1 VKRIGTLTLHLP
13 FNYGNALQM
22 FSLHK
27 YLLEQGYDAEV
38 LSHWYFKNKDEVL
51 GLHNKSR
58 RIKGFL
64 HLLVDS
70 VLVPGVACQYRR
82 EQKLSKWLD
91 DNIRWSQESGVTG
104 EFNPEKLPHDIVI
117 VGSDQIWNPIHETSK
132 FFLLTDFPERIKKI
146 AYAASIGTDE
156 FIKSEVGYF
165 SAALKRFA
173 AISVREKSAV
183 GVCENMLAQKATL
196 VCDPTLLHTK
206 EQWINLLGLRIKSR
220 PTEDL
225 VIYLVTPD
233 YKSKWRDI
241 IRVAKESGRKVHF
254 FAFQWSQWMPQFS
267 LRHPF
272 KGFAQLISSATKRLL
287 MFLAGVRLHLSATP
301 TEFVQYIAN
310 SSGLLTDSFHGMMFA
325 TIFEKECNV
334 VIGAHSER
342 QQMSARLR
350 NFTEDF
356 GDPTI
361 LTPTFDI
368 KAMRKLGITTKLQ
381 ELISFSKIW
390 LKCVIEE

>member
-1 VKRIGTLTLHLP
+1 MKIGTLTLHLP

-51 GLHNKSR
+51 GLHNKAR
-58 RIKGFL
+58 QIKGFL
-64 HLLVDS
+64 KLLVD
-70 VLVPGVACQYRR
+70 LAFVPGVACQYWR
-82 EQKLSKWLD
+82 ERKLAKWLD
-91 DNIRWSQESGVTG
+91 CNIRWSKESGATG
-104 EFNPEKLPHDIVI
+104 EFDPEKLPHDIVI

-146 AYAASIGTDE
+146 AYAASMGTDK
-156 FIKSEVGYF
+156 FINSEVGWF
-165 SAALKRFA
+165 SNALRHFS

-183 GVCENMLAQKATL
+183 EVCENMLAQKATL

-206 EQWINLLGLRIKSR
+206 EQWTELLGVRLKSR
-220 PTEDL
+220 PTDDL
-225 VIYLVTPD
+225 VVYLVTPD

-272 KGFAQLISSATKRLL
+272 KGFAQLISSVAKRLI
-287 MFLAGVRLHLSATP
+287 MFFAGVRLHLSATP
-301 TEFVQYIAN
+301 SEFVQYIAN

-325 TIFEKECNV
+325 TIFEKKCNV

-390 LKCVIEE
+390 LKCAIEE

>member
-1 VKRIGTLTLHLP
+1 MKIGTLTLHLP

-22 FSLHK
+22 FSLHR

-38 LSHWYFKNKDEVL
+38 LSHWYSKNQDEVL
-51 GLHNKSR
+51 WLHHQVHNLKGL
-58 RIKGFL
+58 L
-64 HLLVDS
+64 HLLLDFI
-70 VLVPGVACQYRR
+70 LVPGTIEQYRR
-82 EQKLSKWLD
+82 EAKLIKWLD
-91 DNIRWSQESGVTG
+91 EKIKWSAESGATG
-104 EFNPEKLPHDIVI
+104 EFEPKRLPHEVVI

-146 AYAASIGTDE
+146 AYAASMGTDK
-156 FIKSEVGYF
+156 FINSEVGCF
-165 SAALKRFA
+165 SNALRHFS

-183 GVCENMLAQKATL
+183 EVCENMLAQQATL

-206 EQWINLLGLRIKSR
+206 EQWINLLGLKIKSR

-267 LRHPF
+267 LRHPL
-272 KGFAQLISSATKRLL
+272 KGLTQLISSATKRLL

-325 TIFEKECNV
+325 TIFEKKCNV

-390 LKCVIEE
+390 LKCAIEE